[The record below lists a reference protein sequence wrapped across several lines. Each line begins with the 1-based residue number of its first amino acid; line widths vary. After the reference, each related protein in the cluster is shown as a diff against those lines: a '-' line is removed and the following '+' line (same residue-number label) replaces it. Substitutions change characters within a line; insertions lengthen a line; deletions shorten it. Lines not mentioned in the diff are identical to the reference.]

1 MLSGIAKCHKHKII
15 HCDLKPANIL
25 ISREGDLKLG
35 DFGMARGFGI
45 PINNKSCEVVTLQYR
60 APDILLGSINLNESV
75 DMWSAGCI
83 FAEMFKN
90 SPLF

>member
-25 ISREGDLKLG
+25 ITREGELKLG

-45 PINNKSCEVVTLQYR
+45 PINNK
-60 APDILLGSINLNESV
+60 N
-75 DMWSAGCI
+75 
-83 FAEMFKN
+83 
-90 SPLF
+90 